1 MLSVLYIGCPPH
13 IFGLYYHFLHFP
25 HNLKPHTPEGFF
37 FVHHISC
44 LFHLLFIRFKVYFFN
59 RYKSLVI
66 FVIVFFCCHNHRDAV
81 AIHGLRNGVF
91 ILPFGYFPIP
101 FSFGCYLLIFHFFV
115 LLIFSQKTYGGMA
128 FFKHLVVLCVS
139 QITLL
144 LSMDNNFLL
153 HLCSLIHDIC
163 NNHLS

>member
-25 HNLKPHTPEGFF
+25 YNFKPHTPEGFF

-66 FVIVFFCCHNHRDAV
+66 FVIVFFFCCHNHRDAV
-81 AIHGLRNGVF
+81 AIHGLRNGVI

-101 FSFGCYLLIFHFFV
+101 FSFGCYLLIFSLFRVVNFFSKD
-115 LLIFSQKTYGGMA
+115 IWWHG
-128 FFKHLVVLCVS
+128 FF
-139 QITLL
+139 
-144 LSMDNNFLL
+144 
-153 HLCSLIHDIC
+153 
-163 NNHLS
+163 